1 MPKATLEYDLSD
13 EHERNAHKRAL
24 SSTNA
29 YIALHE
35 IEGVL
40 RSMDKYQS
48 FNNQEEITDLL
59 QNNKGCGKLVEFIRE
74 VFYEILN
81 QNKIDMSDLE

>member
-13 EHERNAHKRAL
+13 EYERNAHKRAL

-48 FNNQEEITDLL
+48 FNNQEEITNLL
-59 QNNKGCGKLVEFIRE
+59 QNNEGCERLVELIRE
-74 VFYEILN
+74 IFYEILN
-81 QNKIDMSDLE
+81 ENKIDMNDLE